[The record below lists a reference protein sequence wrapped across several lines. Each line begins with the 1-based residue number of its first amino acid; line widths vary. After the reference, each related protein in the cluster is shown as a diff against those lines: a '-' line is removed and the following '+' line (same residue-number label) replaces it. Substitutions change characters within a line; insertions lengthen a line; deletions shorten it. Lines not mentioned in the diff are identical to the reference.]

1 MEHEQLA
8 RQAAAGD
15 VKAFVELTRCFQQ
28 FAFGSALA
36 LVRDF
41 QNAEDVVQEAFV
53 AAWSALPGLAD
64 PAAFPGW
71 LRGIV
76 RHHAFRVLR
85 RKQLVAVPLA
95 DAEAVPDEEPLPD
108 HILDARRQAAAAL
121 AAISELPNRL
131 REPATLFFI
140 HECSHQDVATFLGL
154 SVVTVNNRL
163 HAARSHLK
171 QRMLTMV
178 TDTLHAH
185 ALPDD
190 FANRIGRLIETRG
203 DVVDALFNP
212 AALPDLL
219 TELTVSDEARKDGL
233 KVHVM
238 QRPGGGV
245 VRGLA
250 ASALPPL
257 PKGATVLS
265 SRRRS
270 QAAIDP
276 MQLDRLVPLLAV
288 ATSEGRLT
296 DEVAETGIKV
306 IDVMCPIRA
315 GGSVAI
321 AGECGAGITVVM
333 EEIVRRIS
341 RNVHPVTMFVL
352 IPLPSKFYPPSLDE
366 NYSFADELRAE
377 GYSEGTVG
385 AVKTFFLRGVD
396 RPWTPEM
403 LASLAAVDTVVHLS
417 REMILR
423 KTYPGVDVRTAR
435 SRLIDENRIAAED
448 VALARTAKDTIAT
461 ARRAE
466 DHSELARDLVLI
478 DRARKLQAFFSQPF
492 YVAEPFTKRPGSHVS
507 RADALRGCREILDGR
522 HDDLPVEAFYFTGSI
537 EEIRRAAG
545 AA

>member
-1 MEHEQLA
+1 MEHEQLVRKA
-8 RQAAAGD
+8 GGGD
-15 VKAFVELTRCFQQ
+15 VKAFVELTRRFQQ
-28 FAFGSALA
+28 FAFGSALT
-36 LVRDF
+36 LVHDF
-41 QNAEDVVQEAFV
+41 QHAEDVVQEAFV
-53 AAWSALPGLAD
+53 AAWSGLPSLAD

-85 RKQLVAVPLA
+85 RKQLSAVPLA
-95 DAEAVPDEEPLPD
+95 DAEEVPDEKPLPD

-121 AAISELPNRL
+121 AAISELP
-131 REPATLFFI
+131 
-140 HECSHQDVATFLGL
+140 D
-154 SVVTVNNRL
+154 RL

-203 DVVDALFNP
+203 DVVDALFDP
-212 AALPDLL
+212 AALPDLM

-233 KVHVM
+233 KVYVM

-250 ASALPPL
+250 ASALPLL

-270 QAAIDP
+270 QSAIDP
-276 MQLDRLVPLLAV
+276 MQLDRLVPLPAA
-288 ATSEGRLT
+288 ATSNERRT
-296 DEVAETGIKV
+296 DEVVETGIKV

-321 AGECGAGITVVM
+321 AGEYGTGNTVVM

-341 RNVHPVTMFVL
+341 KSVYPVTIFVL
-352 IPLPSKFYPPSLDE
+352 IPPPSEAWPPSLDE
-366 NYSFADELRAE
+366 NYSFADALKAE
-377 GYSEGTVG
+377 GYSEGTVD
-385 AVKTFFLRGVD
+385 AVQTFFLRGVD
-396 RPWTPEM
+396 KPWTADT
-403 LASLAAVDTVVHLS
+403 LASLAAVDTVVLLS

-423 KTYPGVDVRTAR
+423 KTYPAVDVRMAR
-435 SRLIDENRIAAED
+435 SRLIDENRIAARE
-448 VALARTAKDTIAT
+448 VAIARAARDAIAA
-461 ARRAE
+461 ARMAE
-466 DHSELARDLVLI
+466 DHPDLAHDPVLI
-478 DRARKLQAFFSQPF
+478 DRAHKLQAFFSQPF
-492 YVAEPFTKRPGSHVS
+492 DVAESYTKP
-507 RADALRGCREILDGR
+507 RA
-522 HDDLPVEAFYFTGSI
+522 PMS
-537 EEIRRAAG
+537 AAPTHCG
-545 AA
+545 AATKSSTAGTMTSLSRPSISPAAWKKFATPKARPDFRDGSN